1 MTNGTVYWNHNTAFH
16 AELVADAKRRGGR
29 ALDIG
34 CGEGLLLERLAP
46 HVESVVGIDPDGDA
60 IERARKRLVKAS
72 NVSLIAGDFLE
83 MPIPSPGER
92 YQSVTCVAT
101 LHHMELR
108 QALRHMREL
117 LAPGGKLLVV
127 GLAANKSALDYIAAG
142 LQVLPV
148 RLADRMHGGMQEI
161 GVRLAEPQE
170 SLAEIRQTAREL
182 LPGAKTRR
190 RFYYRYTLTW
200 ENS

>member
-1 MTNGTVYWNHNTAFH
+1 MMDGKDYWNHNTAFH
-16 AELVADAKRRGGR
+16 AELAADAGRRGGR

-34 CGEGLLLERLAP
+34 CGEGLLMERLAP

-60 IERARKRLVKAS
+60 VERARKRLAGQG
-72 NVSLIAGDFLE
+72 NASLIAGDFMD
-83 MPIPSPGER
+83 MPIPPLEER
-92 YQSVTCVAT
+92 YQTITCVAT
-101 LHHMELR
+101 LHHMEL
-108 QALRHMREL
+108 QPALRHMRGL

-127 GLAANKSALDYIAAG
+127 GLAANKSALDYIASG

-148 RLADRMHGGMQEI
+148 KLADRMHGGMQEI
-161 GVRLAEPQE
+161 GVRLAEPRE
-170 SLAEIRQTAREL
+170 SIGEIRRAAREA
-182 LPGAKTRR
+182 LPGAQIRR